1 VAVCTNPY
9 GATRFA
15 ARGGVHVGGHAY
27 GRELLLATR
36 DTIEERGVRMS
47 PARVARVDETK
58 PSFLSTEFWVFVLAV
73 AGILVAASQADN
85 LDADRA
91 WTLIAAVAIG
101 YMVSRGLAKAGSA
114 HRDRDRGDES

>member
-1 VAVCTNPY
+1 V
-9 GATRFA
+9 
-15 ARGGVHVGGHAY
+15 
-27 GRELLLATR
+27 ATR
-36 DTIEERGVRMS
+36 DTMEERGVRLS

-114 HRDRDRGDES
+114 HRDRDRDDG